1 MIIIQGADQLGS
13 APKKAFIGMEINLFG
28 RKNVREVKY
37 FHPSGKSLPNGS
49 HFQRGGFLHECQQN
63 KDAYVLDESV
73 HGEQC
78 GLSKYRGGV
87 ITFPVDNN
95 AILLSELIQEAVS
108 QFDAHSVGNFFKGK
122 FVGESGEV
130 YDETSLSIDVNGLSS
145 ESLTQLAENIAER
158 FHQETVLV
166 KDLNNGKIFLVG
178 TPL

>member
-1 MIIIQGADQLGS
+1 VIITQGADQLGS
-13 APKKAFIGMEINLFG
+13 APKKHLLSMEINFFG
-28 RKNVREVKY
+28 RKNVKEVKY

-78 GLSKYRGGV
+78 GLSKCRGGV
-87 ITFPVDNN
+87 ITFPNQFKEK
-95 AILLSELIQEAVS
+95 SESVGMY
-108 QFDAHSVGNFFKGK
+108 SVGNFFKGK

-145 ESLTQLAENIAER
+145 ESLIQFAENIAEK

-166 KDLNNGKIFLVG
+166 KDLNNGKVFLVG